1 MKKINFVA
9 ISTKASA
16 NPIKSFGAGMTL
28 WGCPVLGRYRAF
40 IVPHGHIFGCGL
52 PSPPGSEGD
61 LGQHSSFQPR
71 ASPIDSGE
79 GCQLPTFPEIGKMS
93 ALVLRRGDLDSII
106 QHLPHRNSRKQHFL
120 NLKLLTKRHVT
131 EVTGLRIK
139 GTICYLVTSTKKQF
153 VALGKSLFLSVFSC
167 KIKSFDKRIT
177 YGLFYFD
184 NLNLGALIFSKIKR
198 KGFQM

>member
-16 NPIKSFGAGMTL
+16 NPIKSSGAGMTL
-28 WGCPVLGRYRAF
+28 WGCPVLGRNRAF

-61 LGQHSSFQPR
+61 LGQRSSLQPR
-71 ASPIDSGE
+71 SSPRDSGE

-93 ALVLRRGDLDSII
+93 ALGLRRGDLDSII
-106 QHLPHRNSRKQHFL
+106 QHLPHRNNRKHSL

-139 GTICYLVTSTKKQF
+139 GTICYLVTSTKKKF
-153 VALGKSLFLSVFSC
+153 VAFGKSLFLSVFSC
-167 KIKSFDKRIT
+167 KIRVLTRESPMVSST
-177 YGLFYFD
+177 LTT
-184 NLNLGALIFSKIKR
+184 LIWVP
-198 KGFQM
+198 